1 MIGRQMHI
9 LNGIRQKRN
18 PLNKPI
24 NILHFIILLIALTL
38 IACGGSSN
46 VPVSS
51 FRHAEGGSHASQISA
66 DNTIA
71 VVSTIDNG
79 ITVWDLATNEQR
91 FVWRHQDD
99 GSNSVT
105 NIHIAFDNSYVV
117 TSDREAFALWNL
129 DIGEPEGFWRIDEA
143 SIRDIA
149 VSNLGRGI
157 LVGRSSGK
165 VMFFEPKT
173 GRRLEFLGHQEKVNS
188 VDISPNGF
196 YALTGG
202 NDYLAY
208 LWDTRTGQ
216 VIHKFDH
223 TSRVTKVSLDDQ
235 GRYAFTA
242 DSKRDARIWDLVTGK
257 EVSNLRYS
265 ARQRIFTTA
274 VFSDDGKYLL
284 TGSPARRINR
294 WDVKTGKE
302 LNEWRV
308 SPREG
313 SKPASAV
320 VHDVGFISDSEII
333 SESTNGLLEKWKI
346 EN

>member
-1 MIGRQMHI
+1 MSQDPKIAYI
-9 LNGIRQKRN
+9 
-18 PLNKPI
+18 
-24 NILHFIILLIALTL
+24 FILLSALTFV
-38 IACGGSSN
+38 ACGLVDE

-51 FRHAEGGSHASQISA
+51 VQQAEGGAHASHISA
-66 DNTIA
+66 DNSIA

-79 ITVWDLATNEQR
+79 ITVWDVAANNRLY
-91 FVWRHQDD
+91 VWRHQDE
-99 GSNSVT
+99 GNNAVT
-105 NIHIAFDNSYVV
+105 NIHIAFDHSYVV

-129 DIGEPEGFWRIDEA
+129 AIGEPEGFWRIDES

-149 VSNLGRGI
+149 VSNQGRGI

-165 VMFFEPKT
+165 VMFFEPQT
-173 GRRLEFLGHQEKVNS
+173 GRRLEFLGHQEKINS

-202 NDYLAY
+202 NDYVAY
-208 LWDTRTGQ
+208 LWDTRSGQ

-223 TSRVTKVSLDDQ
+223 PSRVTKVVLDDE

-274 VFSDDGKYLL
+274 VFSNDGKYLL
-284 TGSPARRINR
+284 TGSPSRRMNR
-294 WDVKTGKE
+294 WDVQTGKE

-308 SPREG
+308 TPREG
-313 SKPASAV
+313 SRPATAV
-320 VHDVGFISDSEII
+320 VHDVGFFSATEII
-333 SESTNGLLEKWKI
+333 STSSSGLLEKWKI

>member
-1 MIGRQMHI
+1 M
-9 LNGIRQKRN
+9 
-18 PLNKPI
+18 
-24 NILHFIILLIALTL
+24 
-38 IACGGSSN
+38 ACGGASN

-51 FRHAEGGSHASQISA
+51 FRYAEEGSYASHISA
-66 DNTIA
+66 DNTIV
-71 VVSTIDNG
+71 VVSSIENG
-79 ITVWDLATNEQR
+79 ITVWDLATNKQR
-91 FVWRHQDD
+91 YVWRHQDD
-99 GSNSVT
+99 GNNAVT

-117 TSDREAFALWNL
+117 TSDREAFALWNIN
-129 DIGEPEGFWRIDEA
+129 IGEPEGFWRIDEA

-149 VSNLGRGI
+149 VSNQGRGI
-157 LVGRSSGK
+157 LVGRGSGK

-173 GRRLEFLGHQEKVNS
+173 GRRLEFLGHQEKINS

-223 TSRVTKVSLDDQ
+223 PSRVTKVSLDDQ

-242 DSKRDARIWDLVTGK
+242 DSKRDARIWDLVTGQA
-257 EVSNLRYS
+257 VSNLQYT

-284 TGSPARRINR
+284 TGSPSRRVNR
-294 WDVKTGKE
+294 WDVKTGAE

-308 SPREG
+308 SARAG
-313 SKPASAV
+313 SKPSSAV
-320 VHDVGFISDSEII
+320 LHSVGYISDTEII
-333 SESTNGLLEKWKI
+333 SESSSGLLEKWKI

>member
-1 MIGRQMHI
+1 MNLR
-9 LNGIRQKRN
+9 LNTHYFG
-18 PLNKPI
+18 
-24 NILHFIILLIALTL
+24 ILLCALIL

-79 ITVWDLATNEQR
+79 ITVWDLTTNEQR
-91 FVWRHQDD
+91 FVWQHQDD
-99 GSNSVT
+99 GNNSVT

-129 DIGEPEGFWRIDEA
+129 NVGEPEGFWRIDES

-149 VSNLGRGI
+149 VSNQGRGI
-157 LVGRSSGK
+157 LVGRGSGK
-165 VMFFEPKT
+165 AMFFEPST
-173 GRRLEFLGHQEKVNS
+173 GRRLEFLGHQEKINS

-216 VIHKFDH
+216 VIHKFEH

-242 DSKRDARIWDLVTGK
+242 DSKRDARVWDLVTGN
-257 EVSNLRYS
+257 EVSNLQYM
-265 ARQRIFTTA
+265 ARQRIFTVA

-294 WDVKTGKE
+294 WDVNTGKE
-302 LNEWRV
+302 LDEWRV
-308 SPREG
+308 SAREG

-320 VHDVGFISDSEII
+320 VHSVGFMNESEII
-333 SESTNGLLEKWKI
+333 SESSSGLLEKWKI
-346 EN
+346 ENE

>member
-1 MIGRQMHI
+1 MC
-9 LNGIRQKRN
+9 
-18 PLNKPI
+18 KPS
-24 NILHFIILLIALTL
+24 NIAHFAIWLCALALTS
-38 IACGGSSN
+38 CGGLN
-46 VPVSS
+46 DTPVSS
-51 FRHAEGGSHASQISA
+51 VRHAEEGSHASHISA
-66 DNTIA
+66 DNSIA
-71 VVSTIDNG
+71 VVSTMENG
-79 ITVWDLATNEQR
+79 ITVWDLATNEKQ

-99 GSNSVT
+99 GNNTVT

-117 TSDREAFALWNL
+117 TSDREAFALWSL
-129 DIGEPEGFWRIDEA
+129 EVGEPEGFWRIDEA

-149 VSNLGRGI
+149 VSNQGRGI
-157 LVGRSSGK
+157 LVGRGNGK

-223 TSRVTKVSLDDQ
+223 PSRVTKVALDDQ
-235 GRYAFTA
+235 GRYGFTA
-242 DSKRDARIWDLVTGK
+242 DSKRDARVWDLATGQ
-257 EVSNLRYS
+257 EVSSLQYI

-294 WDVKTGKE
+294 WDVQTGKE

-308 SPREG
+308 SAREG

-320 VHDVGFISDSEII
+320 VHDIGFMTDNTII
-333 SESTNGLLEKWKI
+333 SESSSGLLETWKI